1 MHGQPVNT
9 PPRSRQS
16 TSTPTDV
23 AVNLAPPHPVVIL
36 CPSCWR
42 SYLVTL
48 PHPAGI
54 LHYLLLVVIFTPA
67 CPSVISNPPLDGHIH
82 PGLPSGHPLTLLL
95 AVIFTP
101 ARPAVILLLSCW
113 HSYAPLH
120 KLRSSSNP
128 PAGGHI
134 HPCPPNSHPLPLLLA
149 VTFIPPYPQINTNP
163 EVRLTVP
170 DFTISLYG
178 S

>member
-42 SYLVTL
+42 SYLPL
-48 PHPAGI
+48 PAQ
-54 LHYLLLVVIFTPA
+54 L
-67 CPSVISNPPLDGHIH
+67 SSSSPLDGVHINSSTPCSH
-82 PGLPSGHPLTLLL
+82 IQPCSPSGHPL
-95 AVIFTP
+95 P
-101 ARPAVILLLSCW
+101 
-113 HSYAPLH
+113 H
-120 KLRSSSNP
+120 
-128 PAGGHI
+128 
-134 HPCPPNSHPLPLLLA
+134 LLA

-163 EVRLTVP
+163 EASQQSQILQFLCASVHAILPFFSVSDPHKFYADP
-170 DFTISLYG
+170 DPGPRKCPYRSG
-178 S
+178 SRKNTTGN